1 MCNFRN
7 VLFFLVQVPILLFA
21 FTNTSD
27 VIGPVP
33 LDQNLNLS
41 TYYPQNIKHVPEV
54 LISRNEFVISFNQDT
69 RLLNWAAWKVE
80 ASDLGDT
87 PRTNAFLADP
97 VLQTYL
103 TGFNKQAVQSTDYF
117 ESCFDRGHQVPSADR
132 DSNAEINQVTFLMSN
147 MIPQTASLNRYVWA
161 HLEAYTHDLV
171 VNQGKKVYVV
181 AGPIYDEDFG
191 KIGPNKDIPVPS
203 KNFKLL
209 VVLNK
214 DQSLSD
220 INATTQIVSVV
231 MPNVLRN
238 GERPLD
244 NKVKLCEEAKFTP
257 KPPKPPTPPSV
268 SAGDVPPVVTPHPL
282 NDDWKKFEVPVSEI
296 ERLSGFKFSN

>member
-1 MCNFRN
+1 MRNFSN
-7 VLFFLVQVPILLFA
+7 VLFFLVQVPFLLFA
-21 FTNTSD
+21 FTTTSD
-27 VIGPVP
+27 VIGGVP
-33 LDQNLNLS
+33 LDQNPNLS
-41 TYYPQNIKHVPEV
+41 TYFPQNIKQVPEV
-54 LISRNEFVISFNQDT
+54 LISRNEFVISFNQET

-80 ASDLGDT
+80 AADLGDV
-87 PRTNAFLADP
+87 PRTNVFLPDP

-103 TGFNKQAVQSTDYF
+103 TGYNKQVVQPTDYF

-132 DSNAEINQVTFLMSN
+132 DSTVEINQISFLMSN

-161 HLEAYTHDLV
+161 HLESYTRDLV
-171 VNQGKKVYVV
+171 VNHAKKVYVI

-209 VVLNK
+209 VILNK

-220 INATTQIVSVV
+220 INSTTQIVSVI

-244 NKVKLCEEAKFTP
+244 NKVKLCEEARFT
-257 KPPKPPTPPSV
+257 PKPPTPPTV
-268 SAGDVPPVVTPHPL
+268 PSADLPPIKIGRPL